1 VNPQTPIPTVSV
13 VMATTGRPRNIEAL
27 VPEVLAD
34 PGVRHFVVVVD
45 GDDPAS
51 IGALERLATH
61 FDRLVYEQAPRSGQ
75 LRALELGMQRTD
87 AEVVLLLDDDVYPSP
102 GLATAH
108 ARRHA
113 TERGLVL
120 AGPMPVQLPERGA
133 DIGSRLYARDY
144 LQQVRRIEAG
154 QSTVLDSLWLGNVS
168 MRRADALAVGLYSA
182 NFTASYHADQD
193 FGMRL
198 AAAGLVGK
206 FDPTLEAFHR
216 HERDN
221 RAFLR
226 DARRR
231 GAGLRHLHAV
241 HRRLG
246 PFDPSVFT
254 RDLPYLVA
262 VAVRL
267 AGATRLGPLAARATL
282 AASEGAGVLHWD
294 SARVVLAKLARRV
307 MLVRG
312 TVAGEG
318 SWSATASPIIFA
330 GAHRHRVDANATTTS
345 SCSSAIPA
353 IRRPPSGCLAF
364 EQGPDYTR
372 IVAARSG

>member
-1 VNPQTPIPTVSV
+1 MSPPLEIPTVSV
-13 VMATTGRPRNIEAL
+13 MMATKGRAANIEAL

-34 PGVRHFVVVVD
+34 HGVRHFVVVVD
-45 GDDPAS
+45 GGDPAS
-51 IGALERLATH
+51 IATLERLAES
-61 FDRLVYEQAPRSGQ
+61 FDRLLYEQAPQVGQ
-75 LRALELGMQRTD
+75 LRALEIAMRRTD
-87 AEVVLLLDDDVYPSP
+87 AEVVLLLDDDVYPSH

-108 ARRHA
+108 ACRHA
-113 TERGLVL
+113 IERGLVL

-144 LQQVRRIEAG
+144 LLQIRRIRAG
-154 QSTVLDSLWLGNVS
+154 QSTVLDNLWLGNVS
-168 MRRADALAVGLYSA
+168 MRRADVLAVGLYSPR
-182 NFTASYHADQD
+182 FTASYHADQD

-198 AAAGLVGK
+198 AEAGLVGK

-231 GAGLRHLHAV
+231 GAGLVRLHAV
-241 HRRLG
+241 HQRLG

-254 RDLPYLVA
+254 GDLPSPVA
-262 VAVRL
+262 LAVRL
-267 AGATRLGPLAARATL
+267 IGSTRLAPLAGRLTL
-282 AASEGAGVLHWD
+282 AASEGAGALHWD
-294 SARVVLAKLARRV
+294 AARVVLAKLARRV

-318 SWSATASPIIFA
+318 FLTSSAPPRGA
-330 GAHRHRVDANATTTS
+330 GAADG
-345 SCSSAIPA
+345 
-353 IRRPPSGCLAF
+353 PPSLNAHPTPPVSGATVASLIPRPATGGSALGP
-364 EQGPDYTR
+364 GPDQ
-372 IVAARSG
+372 ARAIAVR